1 MTGATGVGERCSCC
15 RVCQMDP
22 DHETEARSTHDEQ
35 PEHAGHGLD
44 NSDADHGGHGNHH
57 GHEQMFRQRFWVCL
71 VLSVPVLVWSETIQD
86 WFGYEAPTFPGSSL
100 IVPVVAT
107 VVFIY
112 GGLPFLTMAVQE
124 LRSGGPGMMTLISLA
139 ISVAYVFSMATLV
152 WDLGGDFFWELV
164 TLIDIM
170 LLGHWLEMRSV
181 RQASGALG
189 ALAQLLPD
197 MADVVLP
204 DGSVEERSV
213 DSLQHGDV
221 TLVRPGAS
229 VPADGE
235 VVDGET
241 DIDESMITGESRPV
255 KKATDSKVIAGTV
268 NVGSGSIR
276 VEVSATGDDTALA
289 GIMRLVAEAEAS
301 KSSTQLLADRAA
313 ALLFYAAVGAAA
325 ITAVGWSVYFGGLEP
340 ETVARVVTVLVIACP
355 HALGLA
361 IPLVVAITTEIA
373 ASNGTLI
380 RKREAIDTAKDL
392 DVIAVDKTGTLTK
405 GKMGLVALAASP
417 SVGDDRALEVAA
429 AIEADSEHLIAK
441 AIASEATER
450 SLQIPH
456 VTGFE
461 ILKGRGVRGDVD
473 GTTYHVGGPRLLEY
487 LEAEVP
493 EGFDEFVE
501 DAGDRGQTVVYL
513 VSGSVVA
520 AAFAVADVTREESF
534 EAVASL
540 REMDI
545 ELVMMTGDSRDVARS
560 VASELGIERYH
571 AEVLPADKDALVKEL
586 QESGAMVG
594 MVGDGVN
601 DAPALTRADIG
612 IAIGGGTDVAV
623 QSADLVLVKSNPLD
637 IVRVLRLSKAS
648 YRKQLQNIWW
658 GAGYNIVM
666 IPLAAGIL
674 APWGFVMPP
683 SVGAILMSLSTIVV
697 AANAQL
703 LRRVDLTS

>member
-1 MTGATGVGERCSCC
+1 
-15 RVCQMDP
+15 MD
-22 DHETEARSTHDEQ
+22 
-35 PEHAGHGLD
+35 AGHRVESQETSEHDSGH
-44 NSDADHGGHGNHH
+44 SDSPAEHGTHASHTDHGGHH
-57 GHEQMFRQRFWVCL
+57 GHEEMFRQRFWVCL
-71 VLSVPVLVWSETIQD
+71 LLSAPVLGWSQTIQD
-86 WFGYEAPTFPGSSL
+86 WFGYEAPVFPGSNL
-100 IVPVVAT
+100 IVPVLAT
-107 VVFIY
+107 VVFVY
-112 GGLPFLTMAVQE
+112 GGLPFLTMALRE

-197 MADVVLP
+197 VAEVVLP
-204 DGSVEERSV
+204 DGSVEERPIG
-213 DSLQHGDV
+213 SLTREDV
-221 TLVRPGAS
+221 TLIRPGAS
-229 VPADGE
+229 VPADGH

-241 DIDESMITGESRPV
+241 DIDESMITGESRAV
-255 KKATDSKVIAGTV
+255 KKVIESEVIGGTV
-268 NVGSGSIR
+268 NIGSSSIR
-276 VEVSATGDDTALA
+276 VSVSATGDDTALA

-325 ITAVGWSVYFGGLEP
+325 ITAIAWTLYFGGLEP

-361 IPLVVAITTEIA
+361 IPLVVAITTEIS

-380 RKREAIDTAKDL
+380 RNREAIDTARNL

-405 GKMGLVALAASP
+405 GKMGLVAMV
-417 SVGDDRALEVAA
+417 VGQTIDEQTALKVAA
-429 AIEADSEHLIAK
+429 AIEGDSEHLIAK
-441 AIASEATER
+441 AIVSAATDQE
-450 SLQIPH
+450 LAVPG

-473 GTTYHVGGPRLLEY
+473 GTTYHIGGPRLLHHV
-487 LEAEVP
+487 EASVP
-493 EGFDEFVE
+493 DKFADFA
-501 DAGDRGQTVVYL
+501 DAAGDRGQSVVYL
-513 VSGSVVA
+513 LADVTVI
-520 AAFAVADVTREESF
+520 AAFAIADVTREESF
-534 EAVASL
+534 DAVAAL
-540 REMDI
+540 TDMDI

-560 VASELGIERYH
+560 VADELGIKQYH
-571 AEVLPADKDALVKEL
+571 AEVLPADKDALVGEL
-586 QESGAMVG
+586 QKGGAMVG

-623 QSADLVLVKSNPLD
+623 QSADLVLVKSNPMD
-637 IVRVLRLSKAS
+637 IVRVLRLSEAS
-648 YRKQLQNIWW
+648 YRKQVQNIWW

-666 IPLAAGIL
+666 IPLAAGVL

-683 SVGAILMSLSTIVV
+683 SVGAVLMSISTIVV